1 MKRISENQN
10 NIYNI
15 ELNNG
20 ITPDYTLTR
29 NSNIKVTADENK
41 INSHQKTVTLG
52 SNKKSPISGGHDLK
66 ALDDFFMSELDIQN
80 EKVVNIPKFKIKN
93 VKDLENGIYEVN
105 YLKLAEDRAST
116 EIRYRENLRSKTV
129 LDPEIHNIEI
139 LTKKVFNKV
148 QDVITQ
154 DDIDRALTSRNAVP
168 LDIIID
174 GMKIRTYIRANP
186 KTGEINIG
194 NYHLDTTR

>member
-1 MKRISENQN
+1 M
-10 NIYNI
+10 
-15 ELNNG
+15 
-20 ITPDYTLTR
+20 TPGYTLTR

-93 VKDLENGIYEVN
+93 VKDLGNGIYEVD
-105 YLKLAEDRAST
+105 YLKLAEDRGST
-116 EIRYRENLRSKTV
+116 EIRYRENLRPKTV

-139 LTKKVFNKV
+139 LTKKVLNKV

-154 DDIDRALTSRNAVP
+154 DDVDRALTSRNAVP
-168 LDIIID
+168 LDISID
-174 GMKIRTYIRANP
+174 GMKIRIYIRANP
-186 KTGEINIG
+186 KTGEINVE

>member
-1 MKRISENQN
+1 M
-10 NIYNI
+10 
-15 ELNNG
+15 
-20 ITPDYTLTR
+20 TPGYTLTR
-29 NSNIKVTADENK
+29 NNNIKVTADENK

-93 VKDLENGIYEVN
+93 VKDLGNGIYEVD

-116 EIRYRENLRSKTV
+116 EIQYRENLRSKTV
-129 LDPEIHNIEI
+129 LDPEIHNIES
-139 LTKKVFNKV
+139 LTKKVLNKV

-154 DDIDRALTSRNAVP
+154 DDVDRALTSRNAVP
-168 LDIIID
+168 LDISID

-186 KTGEINIG
+186 KTGEINVE

>member
-1 MKRISENQN
+1 M
-10 NIYNI
+10 
-15 ELNNG
+15 
-20 ITPDYTLTR
+20 TPGYTLTR

-52 SNKKSPISGGHDLK
+52 FNKKSPISGGHDLK

-93 VKDLENGIYEVN
+93 VKDLGNGIYEVN

-129 LDPEIHNIEI
+129 LDPEIHNIES

-154 DDIDRALTSRNAVP
+154 DDVDRALTSRNAVP
-168 LDIIID
+168 LDISID

-186 KTGEINIG
+186 KTGEINVE

>member
-1 MKRISENQN
+1 VKRISENQN

-20 ITPDYTLTR
+20 MIPGYTLTR

-41 INSHQKTVTLG
+41 INSHQKTVTPG

-93 VKDLENGIYEVN
+93 VKDLGNGIYEVD
-105 YLKLAEDRAST
+105 YLKLAEDRGST
-116 EIRYRENLRSKTV
+116 EIRYRENLRPKTV

-139 LTKKVFNKV
+139 LTKKVLNKV

-154 DDIDRALTSRNAVP
+154 DDVDRALTSRNAVP
-168 LDIIID
+168 LDISID

-186 KTGEINIG
+186 KTGEINIE

>member
-15 ELNNG
+15 ELNSG
-20 ITPDYTLTR
+20 MISGYILIRKSD
-29 NSNIKVTADENK
+29 IKITADENK

-93 VKDLENGIYEVN
+93 VKDLGNGIYEVN

-129 LDPEIHNIEI
+129 LDPEIHNIES
-139 LTKKVFNKV
+139 LTKKVLNKV

-154 DDIDRALTSRNAVP
+154 DDVDRALTSRNAVP
-168 LDIIID
+168 LDISID

-186 KTGEINIG
+186 INIE